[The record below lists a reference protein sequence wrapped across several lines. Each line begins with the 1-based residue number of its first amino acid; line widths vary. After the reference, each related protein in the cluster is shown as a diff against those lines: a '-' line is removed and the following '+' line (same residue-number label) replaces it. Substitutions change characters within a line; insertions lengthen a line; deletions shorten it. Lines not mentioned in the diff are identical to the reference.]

1 MLPSRTKKGLE
12 ILSRERTVNSFW
24 RTENPFLGRTCNFFS
39 RLEMG
44 AILQKDLQIL
54 SGGLKILS

>member
-1 MLPSRTKKGLE
+1 MLPSRKKKGLK

-24 RTENPFLGRTCNFFS
+24 RTLNPFLGRTYHFFS

-44 AILQKDLQIL
+44 AGLKKDLKIL
-54 SGGLKILS
+54 SGGL